1 MDHAIGRLHADI
13 EHPAVRHV
21 DALRPLQWLRQGS
34 ADLARSGTQSLAHG
48 GIVTA
53 LGIVLLMLAWQA
65 PYLVPAYL
73 GGFLLVA
80 PFAAIGLYAISRQL
94 DQGQTPDARA
104 ALHAWRDNAASVALF
119 GLMLAVS
126 LIFWERTVAILF
138 ALLYDGDAPDMAR
151 LVEDLLATG
160 RNGALVLAFFAA
172 GAVLA
177 AVVFVLSV
185 VTVPMLLDVPVDVIS
200 AAMTSLRCC
209 ATNPAAMLV
218 WAALIAGLTIIGFA
232 TAMLGLVVVFP
243 LLGHASWR
251 AYRDMVD

>member
-1 MDHAIGRLHADI
+1 MDHAVGRLHADI

-21 DALRPLQWLRQGS
+21 DALRPLQWLRDGYG
-34 ADLARSGTQSLAHG
+34 DLARSAAHSLAHG

-53 LGIVLLMLAWQA
+53 LGVVLLMLAWQA
-65 PYLVPAYL
+65 PYMVPAYL

-94 DQGQTPDARA
+94 DQGQAPDARA
-104 ALHAWRDNAASVALF
+104 ALHAWRDNAGSVALF

-138 ALLYDGDAPDMAR
+138 ALLYDGNAPNVVR
-151 LVEDLLATG
+151 LFEDLLTTG
-160 RNGALVLAFFAA
+160 RNGAFVLAFFAA

-177 AVVFVLSV
+177 AVVFMLSV
-185 VTVPMLLDVPVDVIS
+185 VTVPMLLDAPVDVVT

-209 ATNPAAMLV
+209 AASPAAMLV
-218 WAALIAGLTIIGFA
+218 WAALIAGLTTIGFA